1 MTGSSC
7 SIDAT
12 RSVKEAMGLTLWE
25 RNVESGESGGKVTDQ
40 TKGPER
46 LCLPNAKMVWSKTK
60 VLGVLMSQIKAMNC
74 IGASTCLNAR
84 QTCLMSAV

>member
-12 RSVKEAMGLTLWE
+12 RSVKEAMFLTLWE
-25 RNVESGESGGKVTDQ
+25 RNVESGGPGKVTDQ

-60 VLGVLMSQIKAMNC
+60 VLCVLMSQIKAMNC

>member
-25 RNVESGESGGKVTDQ
+25 RNVEVGGKVTDQ

-46 LCLPNAKMVWSKTK
+46 LCQPNAKMVWSKTK